1 MEAFITKTSPDFWN
15 LFAKGFDRAY
25 FFAKK
30 FFMNR
35 NKMGVLILTPFFSP
49 NIGGVETHL
58 DNLVSILDE
67 KGYRVFVQT
76 YSPIT
81 TENTPWEKRELIGNN
96 IKINR
101 YRWFGKNLFHKLEN
115 YPILDFLYL
124 TPYLFF
130 RSLLFMATNSQK
142 IDIIHAQGLNAG
154 AIGVVLKAIF
164 QKRLLISLHAIY
176 SNIGKHRLTA
186 LTMRTILNGAD
197 VALGMSKAVNEQ
209 FNETGMKGNNLKE
222 YRYWVDLKHFKPMNL
237 KESRKKIGVDDRFT
251 VLFVGRLIPIKGIKL
266 LVEIA
271 RELKKIQ
278 FLFIGAGP
286 LETFLKS
293 ASEKNHNIQFLGQ
306 VHNTDLPA
314 YYNSADLF
322 CIPSQYEEGLG
333 RVVMESVACGI
344 PVVGS
349 NRGGISEALNKTIS
363 ILVTPTHENL
373 KNIIKMLHIDNEQLK
388 ALKIGCR
395 DYALMNYSK
404 QNLDLITRHYV

>member
-1 MEAFITKTSPDFWN
+1 MNIN
-15 LFAKGFDRAY
+15 
-25 FFAKK
+25 KK
-30 FFMNR
+30 
-35 NKMGVLILTPFFSP
+35 GVLILTPFFSP

-58 DNLVSILDE
+58 DNLVSNLDE
-67 KGYRVFVQT
+67 KGYRIFVQT
-76 YSPIT
+76 YSPLT
-81 TENTPWEKRELIGNN
+81 TENTSWKKSELLGNN
-96 IKINR
+96 IQINR
-101 YRWFGKNLFHKLEN
+101 YRWFGKNLFHKLES
-115 YPILDFLYL
+115 YPFLDFLYL
-124 TPYLFF
+124 TPYLFI
-130 RSLLFMATNSQK
+130 RSLLFMITNSKK
-142 IDIIHAQGLNAG
+142 IDVIHAQGLNAG
-154 AIGVVLKAIF
+154 AIGVILKLIF
-164 QKRLLISLHAIY
+164 KKRLIISLHAIY
-176 SNIGKHRLTA
+176 TNIGSHGLIASLIRI
-186 LTMRTILNGAD
+186 ILNSAH
-197 VALGMSKAVNEQ
+197 VTLGISNAVNSQ
-209 FNETGMKGNNLKE
+209 FNQTSIKVSSLKK

-271 RELKKIQ
+271 HELDQIQ

-286 LETFLKS
+286 LESFLKN
-293 ASEKNHNIQFLGQ
+293 ASKQNPNIQFLGNVQ
-306 VHNTDLPA
+306 NYDLPA
-314 YYNSADLF
+314 YYNSADIF

-373 KNIIKMLHIDNEQLK
+373 KNVIKMLHIDNEQLK

>member
-1 MEAFITKTSPDFWN
+1 MKKN
-15 LFAKGFDRAY
+15 QKGI
-25 FFAKK
+25 
-30 FFMNR
+30 
-35 NKMGVLILTPFFSP
+35 LILTPFFSP

-58 DNLVSILDE
+58 DNLVSNLDE
-67 KGYRVFVQT
+67 KGYRIFVLT
-76 YSPIT
+76 YSPLT
-81 TENTPWEKRELIGNN
+81 TENTSWKKNELLGNN
-96 IKINR
+96 IQINR

-130 RSLLFMATNSQK
+130 RSLLFMITNSKK
-142 IDIIHAQGLNAG
+142 IDVIHAQGLNAG
-154 AIGVVLKAIF
+154 AIGVILKVVF
-164 QKRLLISLHAIY
+164 KKRLIISLHSIY
-176 SNIGKHRLTA
+176 TNIDDHGLIAFLIR
-186 LTMRTILNGAD
+186 MILNSAH
-197 VALGMSKAVNEQ
+197 VTLGVSKAVNRQ
-209 FNETGMKGNNLKE
+209 FNQTAIKVSSLKK

-271 RELKKIQ
+271 RELDQIQ

-286 LETFLKS
+286 LESFLNS
-293 ASEKNHNIQFLGQ
+293 ASEQNTNIKFLGQ
-306 VHNTDLPA
+306 VQNYNLPV
-314 YYNSADLF
+314 YYNSADVF

-333 RVVMESVACGI
+333 RVVMESVSCGI

-363 ILVTPTHENL
+363 ILLEPTHDNL
-373 KNIIKMLHIDNEQLK
+373 KNTIQMLHMDKQKLM
-388 ALKIGCR
+388 ALKIDCR
-395 DYALMNYSK
+395 NYATMNYSK